1 MHTKLVSNWVGKR
14 SCLLVIEHFYGIFC
28 QVLTIISNR
37 YNCML
42 PVTRFFFAFT
52 MSIYSTSLGLY
63 ISCLVTLFLL
73 LGKLIYLAGI
83 ETNSIAHGSMAAPK

>member
-1 MHTKLVSNWVGKR
+1 
-14 SCLLVIEHFYGIFC
+14 
-28 QVLTIISNR
+28 
-37 YNCML
+37 ML